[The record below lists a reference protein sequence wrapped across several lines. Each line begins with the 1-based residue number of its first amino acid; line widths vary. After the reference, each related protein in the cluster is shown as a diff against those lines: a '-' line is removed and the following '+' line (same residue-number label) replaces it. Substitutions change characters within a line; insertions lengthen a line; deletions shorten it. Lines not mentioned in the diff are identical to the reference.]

1 MFFLEFKS
9 KSLFMFDNNIDD
21 ELTNACY
28 TTIQG
33 MLLSVTKYN
42 VTVYIFIKYFQ
53 RFVLHTM
60 HLTYF

>member
-1 MFFLEFKS
+1 
-9 KSLFMFDNNIDD
+9 MFDNNIDD
-21 ELTNACY
+21 ELTNACD

-33 MLLSVTKYN
+33 MMLSVTKYN

-53 RFVLHTM
+53 RFVLHTCTM